1 VAATGSIEVTR
12 PSRHNAGP
20 FQIPLLSQNPLSP
33 NPLSPDLPRESSPMR
48 AGALKANG
56 ARRRASNRID
66 RTYL

>member
-20 FQIPLLSQNPLSP
+20 FQIPCFSP

-48 AGALKANG
+48 AGALKGNG
-56 ARRRASNRID
+56 ARRSASNRID
-66 RTYL
+66 RT

>member
-20 FQIPLLSQNPLSP
+20 FQIPRC
-33 NPLSPDLPRESSPMR
+33 SPDLPRASSPMR

-66 RTYL
+66 QT